1 MIGKVIIFSAPSG
14 AGKTTVVKHLLNVF
28 PQLEFSV
35 SATSRLIRGSE
46 TNGKD
51 YFYISAEE
59 FRTKID
65 NQQFLEWE
73 EVYENCY
80 YGTLR
85 SELQRIWQKGNIV
98 LFDVDVKG
106 GMNLKRIFGDNALAI
121 FISPPSL
128 EILEE
133 RLRARSTDNEES
145 IVKRVNK
152 ASLEMHF
159 SGHFDK
165 ILLNNDLSE
174 TLKIAEDWVKEFI

>member
-14 AGKTTVVKHLLNVF
+14 AGKTTVVKHLLNAF

-35 SATSRLIRGSE
+35 SATSRQIRGNE

-59 FRTKID
+59 FRTKIE
-65 NQQFLEWE
+65 NQEFIEWE
-73 EVYENCY
+73 EVYEGCY

-85 SELQRIWQKGNIV
+85 SELKRIWQKENIV
-98 LFDVDVKG
+98 VFDVDVKG
-106 GMNLKRIFGDNALAI
+106 GMNLKRILGDNALAI
-121 FISPPSL
+121 FINPPSL

-145 IVKRVNK
+145 IIRRVNK
-152 ASLEMHF
+152 AGLEMHF

-165 ILLNNDLSE
+165 VLLNDDLNE
-174 TLKIAEDWVKEFI
+174 TLKTAENWVKEFI